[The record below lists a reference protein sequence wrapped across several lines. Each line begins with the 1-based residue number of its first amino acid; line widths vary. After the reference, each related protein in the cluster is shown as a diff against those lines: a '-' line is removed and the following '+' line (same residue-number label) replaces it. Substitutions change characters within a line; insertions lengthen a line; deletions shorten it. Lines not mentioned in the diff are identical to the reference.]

1 MEEWIRILV
10 AFVHE
15 DEEYEF
21 GTSSLEQIKVMTSK
35 GTIEVQD
42 DQRWEELTRLG
53 EVFAQGES

>member
-1 MEEWIRILV
+1 MEEWIRTLV

-15 DEEYEF
+15 DEEHDF
-21 GTSSLEQIKVMTSK
+21 GTSSLEQMKVMTPA

-53 EVFAQGES
+53 EAFAMGDS